1 MKTFIDSQFVVARI
15 NNKDEHHERAVQL
28 ARQYDGKEL
37 VTTDAILLEVGNA
50 LARQHRLEAIAVID
64 NFQTSP
70 EIEIVRLDPE
80 IFEQAFDLFKSHSD
94 KTWGLVDC
102 VSFVVMRQH
111 EISDVLTYDQHFV
124 QAGFSALLR
133 EAGV

>member
-15 NNKDEHHERAVQL
+15 NRKDEQHERAVEL
-28 ARQYDGKEL
+28 ARQFDGAEL
-37 VTTDAILLEVGNA
+37 VTTDAILLEVGNV
-50 LARQHRLEAIAVID
+50 LARQFRLEVIAVID

-70 EIEIVRLDPE
+70 EIEIIRLDPE
-80 IFEQAFDLFKSHSD
+80 IFEQAFDLFKSHTD

-111 EISDVLTYDQHFV
+111 EITDALTFDQHFV
-124 QAGFSALLR
+124 QAGFRALMR
-133 EAGV
+133 D

>member
-111 EISDVLTYDQHFV
+111 EISDALTYDQHFV
-124 QAGFSALLR
+124 QAGFRALMR
-133 EAGV
+133 D